1 MYSKLDFCSE
11 LLYLITQ
18 KKDNRHIVS
27 WADDRY
33 LDYYEELKD
42 EKLLNMLDDLRYI
55 DEPEFEISRKEM
67 IQMCIDLLNEYLQEI
82 NED

>member
-33 LDYYEELKD
+33 LDYYEERKD
-42 EKLLNMLDDLRYI
+42 EKLLNMLI
-55 DEPEFEISRKEM
+55 FSI
-67 IQMCIDLLNEYLQEI
+67 
-82 NED
+82 